1 MNRPGKRV
9 SAEKGKLTSS
19 GGKFGFQKKT
29 DRVRVD
35 KTENI
40 TVSGG

>member
-9 SAEKGKLTSS
+9 SAEKGKLTWS
-19 GGKFGFQKKT
+19 GGKFGFQKKP
-29 DRVRVD
+29 
-35 KTENI
+35 TECELIKQNI

>member
-1 MNRPGKRV
+1 MNRP
-9 SAEKGKLTSS
+9 EKGKLTWS
-19 GGKFGFQKKT
+19 GGKFGFKKKN
-29 DRVRVD
+29 DRMRVG